1 MLPTIIYELNNLY
14 FVLASDGE
22 SNIYTYIN
30 ISTHTHTHT
39 HTHTYIPSFLGHLS
53 LYRKEYK
60 IWHTLSL
67 KMPVFKRGMGLPRNE
82 VGRKSIGQT

>member
-22 SNIYTYIN
+22 SNIYTHINKYIY
-30 ISTHTHTHT
+30 THKYTHKHTHTHT
-39 HTHTYIPSFLGHLS
+39 HTLTHIPSFLGHLS

-67 KMPVFKRGMGLPRNE
+67 KMPVFKRGM
-82 VGRKSIGQT
+82 